1 MSVNLIKLCVG
12 IENLAHLKEVQ
23 QRRLELKRKAGEAAE
38 LMHVTRSFPRRAA
51 DVLDGGSIYW
61 VIKGVIR
68 VRQRIT
74 DLRETV
80 NKDGNAAC
88 AIVYDAGHIQTE
100 PRPFRAFQG
109 WRYLDPG
116 DAPRDLDGIGAG
128 VGDLPDEMAV
138 ELRNLGL
145 L

>member
-1 MSVNLIKLCVG
+1 MSVNLLKLSVG

-23 QRRLELKRKAGEAAE
+23 QHRLALKKKARETPE
-38 LMHVTRSFPRRAA
+38 LMHITRSFPRRAA
-51 DVLDGGSIYW
+51 EVLDGGSIYW

-74 DLRETV
+74 DLRETT
-80 NKDGNAAC
+80 NKDGKPAC
-88 AIVYDAGHIQTE
+88 AIVYENDHILTE

-109 WRYLDPG
+109 WRYLDPA
-116 DAPRDLDGIGAG
+116 DAPRDLGGIGAG
-128 VGDLPDEMAV
+128 VEDLPDELAV

>member
-1 MSVNLIKLCVG
+1 MSVNLLKLSVG

-23 QRRLELKRKAGEAAE
+23 QHRLDVKRNAGEKPE
-38 LMHVTRSFPRRAA
+38 LMHITRSFPRRAA
-51 DVLDGGSIYW
+51 EVLDGGSIYW

-74 DLRETV
+74 DLRETT

-88 AIVYDAGHIQTE
+88 AIVYVTDHILTE

-109 WRYLDPG
+109 WRYLDPA

-128 VGDLPDEMAV
+128 VADLPDELAV

>member
-1 MSVNLIKLCVG
+1 MTVNLIKLCVG
-12 IENLAHLKEVQ
+12 IENVQHLAEAQ
-23 QRRLELKRKAGEAAE
+23 DRRLAQKKKAGEKPE
-38 LMHVTRSFPRRAA
+38 LMHVTRSFPRRAE
-51 DVLDGGSIYW
+51 DVLDGGSLYW

-68 VRQRIT
+68 LRQVIT

-80 NKDGNAAC
+80 NKDGNPAC
-88 AIVYDAGHIQTE
+88 AIVYDKQHVLTE

-109 WRYLDPG
+109 WRYLEPDA
-116 DAPRDLDGIGAG
+116 APRDLDAAGEGAE
-128 VGDLPDEMAV
+128 DLPPDMAD

>member
-1 MSVNLIKLCVG
+1 MSVNLLKLCVG
-12 IENLAHLKEVQ
+12 IENVAHLHDVQ
-23 QRRLELKRKAGEAAE
+23 QQRLALRRKAGEKPE
-38 LMHVTRSFPRRAA
+38 LMHVTRAFPRRAA
-51 DVLDGGSIYW
+51 EVLDGGSLYW

-68 VRQRIT
+68 LRQRIT
-74 DLRETV
+74 DLRETT
-80 NKDGNAAC
+80 NKDGNPAC
-88 AIVYDAGHIQTE
+88 AIVYEDHHILTE

-109 WRYLDPG
+109 WRYLDPA

-128 VGDLPDEMAV
+128 VEDLPDEMAV

>member
-1 MSVNLIKLCVG
+1 VSVNLIKLSVG
-12 IENLAHLKEVQ
+12 IESVEHLRDVQ
-23 QRRLELKRKAGEAAE
+23 QRRLELKRKAGETPE
-38 LMHVTRSFPRRAA
+38 LMHITRSFPRRAA
-51 DVLDGGSIYW
+51 EVLDGGSIYW

-68 VRQRIT
+68 LRQRIT
-74 DLRETV
+74 DLRETT

-88 AIVYDAGHIQTE
+88 AIVYDADHVLIE

>member
-1 MSVNLIKLCVG
+1 MTVNLIKLCVG
-12 IENLAHLKEVQ
+12 IESVQHLAEVQ
-23 QRRLELKRKAGEAAE
+23 ARRLEQKKKAGEKPE
-38 LMHVTRSFPRRAA
+38 LMHITRSFPRRA
-51 DVLDGGSIYW
+51 DEVLDGGSIYW

-68 VRQRIT
+68 LRQPIT

-88 AIVYDAGHIQTE
+88 AIVYNNTHILTE

-109 WRYLDPG
+109 WRYLEPEK
-116 DAPRDLDGIGAG
+116 APRDLDESGEGAE
-128 VGDLPDEMAV
+128 DLPTEMAD
-138 ELRNLGL
+138 ELRSLGL